1 MAAFDT
7 VVPIYRYFVTDLLT
21 NDVLAEVPFTGV
33 SYERAIKSAGSFS
46 GTVPVLDKT
55 SAMDLYD
62 NTMPGRTGLYIVRN
76 NECVWG
82 GIIWSR
88 SYSVTDKSISVN
100 GAEFTSY
107 LYHRNIWKTFSHE
120 YSATLT
126 ASGGVSSI
134 VLDTGS
140 YPFTANMPVK
150 ITIPQNMSADQ
161 SGSYDI
167 ASSPSPTSTTFS
179 LATPGVLNAVYAG
192 VTVTVRVDTYD
203 YVRSLVINTME
214 DFVDIEFPNNEIQPA
229 KKYID
234 TVTHK
239 QLTSN
244 EATLTLSAAHG
255 VQPGQTIEVTNIGA
269 PFDGVFTV
277 TGVTATTVTYDRTNA
292 NVAYTAVSPTTFT
305 VSYKSNSVPED
316 TTMPSASFYATIQTA
331 TTPTFSAGDLIEIS
345 GVDDPAGTETIFN
358 GKHYVESVNSST
370 KRAVY
375 YSASPTAVA
384 YAGSPVGGL
393 VTITPSIVYGTYG
406 SYPSNSDIGIEFST
420 EEYSGV
426 SVANK
431 LYRGSELRSV
441 GEELDEYSDTVDG
454 FEYRIDCDYDTVTG
468 SFKRTFVLIPI
479 NYPDPPPAGEPSP
492 IERFGAQNL
501 IFEYPG
507 NVMNVEMDESAE
519 DAATRFFVVGSDE
532 TLSGDS
538 SQPYAVA
545 TANDLLLQG
554 WPLLDSEESRNGE
567 FDEDKLYSH
576 AQRYLSEFKPPVSDI
591 KVTINGSVTP
601 VVGSYD
607 PGDWCCLIIDDDFVQ
622 MRLSSQLEIRSEIL
636 LRKIESYKVSV
647 PDGSSFP
654 ETVEL
659 NLITESEVDKI
670 GE

>member
-1 MAAFDT
+1 MATFDPI
-7 VVPIYRYFVTDLLT
+7 VPDYRYFVTDLLT
-21 NDVLAEVPFTGV
+21 NDILAEIPFIGV

-46 GTVPVLDKT
+46 GSVPIVDKT
-55 SAMDLYD
+55 AAMDIYD
-62 NTMPGRTGLYIVRN
+62 NTMPGRTGLYVVRN

-88 SYSVTDKSISVN
+88 SYSVVDKSVSVN
-100 GAEFTSY
+100 AAEFTSY

-120 YSATLT
+120 YSATMT
-126 ASGGVSSI
+126 TISGVSKI
-134 VLDTGS
+134 DLDTGS
-140 YPFTANMPVK
+140 YPFSSGMPVK
-150 ITIPQNMSADQ
+150 ITILQNISSDQ
-161 SGSYDI
+161 SGTYDI
-167 ASSPSPTSTTFS
+167 LPSPAPTSTQFRIS
-179 LATPGVLNAVYAG
+179 TPGILNGVYSG

-203 YVRSLVINTME
+203 YVRSLVTQTLN
-214 DFVDIEFPNNEIQPA
+214 DFVDIDFPNNEIEPA

-239 QLTSN
+239 QVSSGS
-244 EATLTLSAAHG
+244 AILTLSAAHG
-255 VQPGQTIEVTNIGA
+255 VQPGQTIQVTNVGA

-277 TGVTATTVTYDRTNA
+277 TDVTTTTVRYDVTSA
-292 NVAYTAVSPTTFT
+292 NIGYTAVSPITFT
-305 VSYKSNSVPED
+305 VSHKSNSAPDD
-316 TTMPSASFYATIQTA
+316 TTLPSSTFYAVLVTA
-331 TTPTFSAGDLIEIS
+331 TTPTFLPGDLIEVI
-345 GVDDPAGTETIFN
+345 GVDDPSGTEKIFN
-358 GKHYVESVNSST
+358 GSHYVESVNTST
-370 KRAVY
+370 NRVTY
-375 YSASPTAVA
+375 YSGSPTTVIYSAA
-384 YAGSPVGGL
+384 PVGAN
-393 VTITPSIVYGTYG
+393 IARIPSIVYGTYG
-406 SYPSNSDIGIEFST
+406 SYPSNSNIGIEFST

-454 FEYRIDCDYDTVTG
+454 FEYRIDCDYDTVTS
-468 SFKRTFVLIPI
+468 SFKRTFVLLPI
-479 NYPDPPPAGEPSP
+479 NYPDPPPPGEPSP

-507 NVMNVEMDESAE
+507 NVMNVSMDESAE

-532 TLSGDS
+532 SLSSDA

-545 TANDLLLQG
+545 TAQDLLLQG
-554 WPLLDSEESRNGE
+554 WPLLDNEETRNGE
-567 FDEDKLYSH
+567 FNEEELYSH

-591 KVTINGSVTP
+591 KVTVNGSVTP
-601 VVGSYD
+601 VIGSYV

-622 MRLSSQLEIRSEIL
+622 MRLSSELEIRSEIL

>member
-7 VVPIYRYFVTDLLT
+7 VVPVYRYFVTDLLT
-21 NDVLAEVPFTGV
+21 NDVLAELPFTGV

-46 GTVPVLDKT
+46 GSIPVLDKT
-55 SAMDLYD
+55 SAMDIYD

-88 SYSVTDKSISVN
+88 SYSVTDRSVSIN

-126 ASGGVSSI
+126 ASGGVSSV

-140 YPFTANMPVK
+140 YPFSVNMPVK
-150 ITIPQNMSADQ
+150 ITILTNLAADQ
-161 SGSYDI
+161 SGTYDI
-167 ASSPSPTSTTFS
+167 LSTANSTSFS
-179 LATPGVLNAVYAG
+179 ITTPGIINGTYNG

-203 YVRSLVINTME
+203 YVRSLVMNTME

-229 KKYID
+229 KKFID

-269 PFDGVFTV
+269 PFDGVYTV
-277 TGVTATTVTYDRTNA
+277 TRVTATTVTYDRTNT
-292 NVAYTAVSPTTFT
+292 NVSYAAVSPTTFT
-305 VSYKSNSVPED
+305 VDFRSNSTPED
-316 TTMPSASFYATIQTA
+316 ATMPSASFYATIQTA
-331 TTPTFSAGDLIEIS
+331 ATPTFSVGDLIEIT
-345 GVDDPAGTETIFN
+345 GVDDPAGTERIFN
-358 GKHYVESVNSST
+358 GSRYVESVST
-370 KRAVY
+370 VTNRVVY
-375 YSASPTAVA
+375 YSASPTKVDYSA
-384 YAGSPVGGL
+384 SPVGGAITL
-393 VTITPSIVYGTYG
+393 TPSIVYGTYG
-406 SYPSNSDIGIEFST
+406 SYPSNSDIGIDFST
-420 EEYSGV
+420 DDYSGV
-426 SVANK
+426 SVTNK

-479 NYPDPPPAGEPSP
+479 NYPDPPPAGQPSP

-507 NVMNVEMDESAE
+507 NVMNVTMEESAE

-532 TLSGDS
+532 ELSSDS

-545 TANDLLLQG
+545 TATDLLQLG

-567 FDEDKLYSH
+567 FNEDALYSH

-622 MRLSSQLEIRSEIL
+622 MRLSSELEIRSEIL

-659 NLITESEVDKI
+659 NLITESEVDKL

>member
-7 VVPIYRYFVTDLLT
+7 VVPVYRYFVTDLLT

-46 GTVPVLDKT
+46 GSVPVLDKT

-82 GIIWSR
+82 GVIWSR
-88 SYSVTDKSISVN
+88 SYSVAEKSISVN
-100 GAEFTSY
+100 AAEFTSY
-107 LYHRNIWKTFSHE
+107 LYHRNIWKTYSHE

-126 ASGGVSSI
+126 ASGGTSSI

-140 YPFTANMPVK
+140 YDFSAGMPVK
-150 ITIPQNMSADQ
+150 ITILQNIASDQ
-161 SGSYDI
+161 SGTYDI
-167 ASSPSPTSTTFS
+167 LASPAPTSTTFS
-179 LATPGVLNAVYAG
+179 LATPGVLNGVYSG

-203 YVRSLVINTME
+203 YVRSLIDNTLR
-214 DFVDIEFPNNEIQPA
+214 DFVDIEFPNNEIEPA
-229 KKYID
+229 KKFID

-244 EATLTLSAAHG
+244 VATLTLSAAHG
-255 VQPGQTIEVTNIGA
+255 VQPGQSVQVTNVGA
-269 PFDGVFTV
+269 PFDGVFTATSV
-277 TGVTATTVTYDRTNA
+277 ASTTISYECTGS
-292 NVAYTAVSPTTFT
+292 NVGYTAVSPTTFT
-305 VSYKSNSVPED
+305 VDYRSNSVPED
-316 TTMPSASFYATIQTA
+316 PDMPSPSFYATMQLATA
-331 TTPTFSAGDLIEIS
+331 PTFSAGDLIEIS
-345 GVDDPAGTETIFN
+345 GVDDPLGTETIFN
-358 GKHYVESVNSST
+358 GSRYVESVNTLT
-370 KRAVY
+370 KRVVY

-384 YAGSPVGGL
+384 NSLSPTSGI
-393 VTITPSIVYGTYG
+393 VTLTPSIVYGTYG
-406 SYPSNSDIGIEFST
+406 SYPSNSDIGIDFST
-420 EEYSGV
+420 DEYSGV
-426 SVANK
+426 SVQNK
-431 LYRGSELRSV
+431 LYRGSDLRSV
-441 GEELDEYSDTVDG
+441 GEELDEYSDTIDG

-479 NYPDPPPAGEPSP
+479 NYPDPPPAGQPSP

-507 NVMNVEMDESAE
+507 NIMNVQMDESAE
-519 DAATRFFVVGSDE
+519 DAATRFFVVGSDDS
-532 TLSGDS
+532 LSSDA

-545 TANDLLLQG
+545 TATDMLLQG
-554 WPLLDSEESRNGE
+554 WPLLDAEETRSGE
-567 FDEDKLYSH
+567 FNENNLYSY
-576 AQRYLSEFKPPVSDI
+576 ASRYLSEFRPPVSDI

-601 VVGSYD
+601 VVGSYY
-607 PGDWCCLIIDDDFVQ
+607 PGDWCCLIINDDFVQ
-622 MRLSSQLEIRSEIL
+622 MRLSSTLEIRSEIL

-647 PDGSSFP
+647 PDGPSFP

-659 NLITESEVDKI
+659 NLITESEVDKL